1 MNSTTLAT
9 AAFGTDPGHW
19 PLPAARNTE
28 ELLVRAVAAG
38 GQGRFSSARA
48 DLAELLRREPRGRR
62 ASLAMSTQ
70 ASFHRQLG
78 WHAIA
83 RGWDGRA
90 LALAGRDP
98 ESGVDALIGLAADAL
113 GLGRLAAAAT
123 LLNRADG
130 LMGAAG
136 SLAPRLAIR
145 LAWVSSELAMAAGE
159 GADALN
165 HAQRGQELAVQAF
178 PALGRHRVKSEV
190 VLAAALCSSGDPGG
204 SRAVADAALAD
215 TQSHGLVPLRWALA
229 CLLADIGSDAH
240 TQAEIVEIRDLSAT
254 FITRHGGRLSSR

>member
-1 MNSTTLAT
+1 MISTTLAAT
-9 AAFGTDPGHW
+9 AFGADPGCW
-19 PLPAARNTE
+19 PLPAARNAD
-28 ELLVRAVAAG
+28 ELLLRAVAAG
-38 GQGRFSSARA
+38 GQGRYSSAHA
-48 DLAELLRREPRGRR
+48 DLAELLRAEPRGRR
-62 ASLAMSTQ
+62 ISLAMSTR

-78 WHAIA
+78 WHAQA

-90 LALAGRDP
+90 LALAGQDP

-113 GLGRLAAAAT
+113 GLGRLAASAA

-130 LMGAAG
+130 LMEAAG

-145 LAWVSSELAMAAGE
+145 LAWVGSELAMAAGE

-165 HAQRGQELAVQAF
+165 HAERARELAAQAR
-178 PALGRHRVKSEV
+178 PALCRHRVKSEV
-190 VLAAALCSSGDPGG
+190 VLAAALCSSGDLAG

-229 CLLADIGSDAH
+229 CLLADIGSSTHAG
-240 TQAEIVEIRDLSAT
+240 AEVVEIRDLSAT